1 MSPEFPFNIRTIGD
15 RPEGRENAK
24 RTRLIPRS
32 PFRPSASKGLVE
44 RIRGWILG
52 AWTWIR
58 GQKQRLGWTRFLLR
72 MLGLLILLF
81 GMYVLFLWLTLPN
94 LLDPA
99 NLFAAQSTVITDRN
113 GVELYRIHGEQDRTV
128 VPGDQIASSVK
139 HAIVAIEDARFQER
153 GCIDWRAMGRAIFL
167 LGQRGGASTLTRQL
181 ARNALNL
188 RSENVLSRKIK
199 ELILG
204 CELEARFSKEN
215 LLTLYLNW
223 IPFGQ
228 NAYGVEQA
236 SERYFGIKA
245 KDLTLAQSAVLA
257 SLPQQP
263 SYFNPYGRHV
273 HTTVSDGV
281 LQRILKGAIKH
292 AGQIPDS
299 QVTIGLLGASI
310 GTGSTTV
317 YVGGR
322 ADQVLHNMQAQ
333 GYITLSDLQKAT
345 EELRHIVF
353 KPSRESIRAPHFVL
367 WVKDQVE
374 QMVEQTGEKGLLE
387 QGGLTIQ
394 TTLDWKLQQA
404 AEKAVADHSEDSLK
418 RFGAHNIALVAL
430 APRTR
435 EVLAYVGNADFG
447 DKDNAGKVDMAQ
459 APRQPGSSFKPF
471 VYSAAFEQG
480 YSPATPLYDVPTKF
494 GTDQPQNFDGT
505 WWGLTTARRA
515 LGGSRNIPAIK
526 AFFLAGG
533 EEPVLDLASKFGVE
547 TPLIRKEELQKERG
561 TFDYGWPLAI
571 GAAETPLLDMVE
583 GYSTLADQGMKLPVV
598 SIRKVTNSK
607 GAILQEAEQNPVGD
621 QVLDPRIAYQVTS
634 ILSDPS
640 ARPGEFWQSA
650 LTVPGFPAAA
660 KTGTSN
666 KCMDKPD
673 AKADKNKVCNVRKPE
688 SLWTL
693 GYTPDIAAGVWVG
706 NANSTALSDKA
717 DGLNVAAPIWRAF
730 MGSALKIHPPSIPDF
745 PVPDG
750 LVQPQI
756 SLLSGEL
763 PTECTPIDLR
773 ISDVFLREHAP
784 VDPDPACVQ
793 LLVDRVTGLLASE
806 SCPTEAAET
815 RSFLVPHSVL
825 ADRWPLWEQG
835 VQDWVQGRVKA
846 STGGTISG
854 LPLPPAPTEKCD
866 ITKTPG
872 RLVRP
877 TLTILSPT
885 NDGTV
890 SYPTFQPKIFFS
902 VGQAVHD
909 VSYSIDGKQMDDETN
924 APFKAIL
931 HVPRSIDRSV
941 SHSLAVTVTDSYF
954 NQMTETVSFRFGEN
968 TGIPQV
974 QITSPAKG
982 SVLSKTGSGLTI
994 TADASDESGIKY
1006 VEFYLD
1012 DLLLGRTPREPY
1024 TVTYPLTTVS
1034 PGPHRI
1040 RAVATDPSG
1049 KAGEDEEAITVNP

>member
-1 MSPEFPFNIRTIGD
+1 MDPEFPFTTRTIGD

-24 RTRLIPRS
+24 RVRLVPRS
-32 PFRPSASKGLVE
+32 PFRPSASKGIRI

-58 GQKQRLGWTRFLLR
+58 DQKKRLGWTRFLLR
-72 MLGLLILLF
+72 IIGLLVLLV
-81 GMYVLFLWLTLPN
+81 GLYVLFLWLTLPN

-99 NLFAAQSTVITDRN
+99 SLFAAQSTVITDRN

-139 HAIVAIEDARFQER
+139 HAVVAIEDARFQER
-153 GCIDWRAMGRAIFL
+153 GCIDWRAMGRAVFL

-228 NAYGVEQA
+228 NAYGIEQA

-245 KDLTLAQSAVLA
+245 KDLTLAESAILA

-281 LQRILKGAIKH
+281 LQRILRGAIKNG
-292 AGQIPDS
+292 GQIAES
-299 QVTIGLLGASI
+299 QVTIGLLGASV
-310 GTGSTTV
+310 GTGSTRV

-322 ADQVLHNMQAQ
+322 ADQVLHNMQTQ
-333 GYITLSDLQKAT
+333 GYITQLDLQKAT

-374 QMVEQTGEKGLLE
+374 QMIQQAGDKGLLE

-430 APRTR
+430 DAKTR

-471 VYSAAFEQG
+471 VYSAAFGQG

-533 EEPVLDLASKFGVE
+533 EEPVLDLISKLGVKA
-547 TPLIRKEELQKERG
+547 PLLRKEELQKERG
-561 TFDYGWPLAI
+561 SFDYGWPLAI
-571 GAAETPLLDMVE
+571 GAAETPLLEMVE
-583 GYSTLADQGMKLPVV
+583 GYSTLADQGMALPVV

-607 GAILQEAEQNPVGD
+607 GAILQEMD
-621 QVLDPRIAYQVTS
+621 QRPMGNQALDPRIAYQVTS

-650 LTVPGFPAAA
+650 LAVPGFPVAA

-673 AKADKNKVCNVRKPE
+673 AKGEKTADKNKVCTLRKPE
-688 SLWTL
+688 SVWTL

-706 NANSTALSDKA
+706 NANGNALSDKA
-717 DGLNVAAPIWRAF
+717 DGLTVAAPIWREF
-730 MGSALKIHPPSIPDF
+730 MTAALPITPPSVPSF

-750 LVQPQI
+750 LVEPQI

-784 VDPDPACVQ
+784 VDPDPACV
-793 LLVDRVTGLLASE
+793 
-806 SCPTEAAET
+806 
-815 RSFLVPHSVL
+815 
-825 ADRWPLWEQG
+825 
-835 VQDWVQGRVKA
+835 
-846 STGGTISG
+846 
-854 LPLPPAPTEKCD
+854 
-866 ITKTPG
+866 
-872 RLVRP
+872 
-877 TLTILSPT
+877 
-885 NDGTV
+885 
-890 SYPTFQPKIFFS
+890 
-902 VGQAVHD
+902 
-909 VSYSIDGKQMDDETN
+909 
-924 APFKAIL
+924 
-931 HVPRSIDRSV
+931 
-941 SHSLAVTVTDSYF
+941 
-954 NQMTETVSFRFGEN
+954 
-968 TGIPQV
+968 
-974 QITSPAKG
+974 
-982 SVLSKTGSGLTI
+982 
-994 TADASDESGIKY
+994 
-1006 VEFYLD
+1006 
-1012 DLLLGRTPREPY
+1012 
-1024 TVTYPLTTVS
+1024 
-1034 PGPHRI
+1034 
-1040 RAVATDPSG
+1040 
-1049 KAGEDEEAITVNP
+1049 